1 MQSTEALVTLILYA
15 GLLVGIGLWASSRVK
30 SEDSFLLAGRNLG
43 AMVAG
48 LAYAASSSS
57 AWVLL
62 GFSGFVYS
70 VGLSAFWMIPGILAG
85 YAVVWFWVGGIL
97 QRASHDKGHLTLT
110 DFIAD
115 GLPPNGKKWIQ
126 IFGSMMIAY
135 CFCWYI
141 AAQLQG
147 AGQAFDDLFGS
158 GLPLGVLMGAGLV
171 LLYAFFGGFV
181 AVALVDMLQG
191 ILIAIVAI
199 MLPVAAFIAVG
210 GVEGITHSLEH
221 GPPAYTDAVGG
232 RSGFVAIGF
241 VLGISATGFGALGQ
255 PHLIAWIM
263 AARDRKARLAGGGI
277 AVAWGLLVYA
287 GMGLLGLC
295 ARAFFGTEIAA
306 EGVFFASAIEFL
318 PGIFA
323 GIVAAA
329 TLSAI
334 MSTVDSQL
342 LVAGAAL
349 SHDLGIRRLFPG
361 RDLLVSRL
369 CIAAM
374 CAASIAVTLLLPS
387 SIFSRVLFAWVALG
401 AVFGPVVVVRSMGW
415 APTASGIIA
424 AMTSGFMC
432 SVILTFVFAQSPG
445 KGWSTMLPWGV
456 ALTVLAID
464 KLRTKQAFSPTSS
477 GLDKSKTW

>member
-1 MQSTEALVTLILYA
+1 MQNPEALITLVLYA
-15 GLLVGIGLWASSRVK
+15 GLLVGIGLWASSKVK

-43 AMVAG
+43 AIVAG

-70 VGLSAFWMIPGILAG
+70 VGLSAFWMVPGILAG
-85 YAVVWFWVGGIL
+85 YAVVWFWVGGVL
-97 QRASHDKGHLTLT
+97 QRASHEKGHLTLT
-110 DFIAD
+110 DFIAE
-115 GLPPNGKKWIQ
+115 GLSPKAKKWIQ
-126 IFGSMMIAY
+126 VFGSLMIAY

-158 GLPLGVLMGAGLV
+158 GLARGVQIGAGRV
-171 LLYAFFGGFV
+171 LLYEFFGGFV

-191 ILIAIVAI
+191 LLIAIVAI
-199 MLPVAAFIAVG
+199 VLPVAAFLAVG
-210 GVEGITHSLEH
+210 GVDGITTALAAA
-221 GPPAYTDAVGG
+221 PPAYSDVFGG
-232 RSGFVAIGF
+232 RAGFIALGF

-263 AARDRKARLAGGGI
+263 AARDRKARISGGTI

-295 ARAFFGTEIAA
+295 ARAFFGSDMAA
-306 EGVFFASAIEFL
+306 EGIFFGSATEFL

-323 GIVAAA
+323 GIIAAA

-349 SHDLGIRRLFPG
+349 GHDLGIRKLFPG
-361 RDLLVSRL
+361 RDVLVSRL

-374 CAASIAVTLLLPS
+374 CAASIGVTLLLPS

-401 AVFGPVVVVRSMGW
+401 AAFGPVVVARSIGW
-415 APTASGIIA
+415 RPSAAGTIA
-424 AMTSGFMC
+424 AMLAGFLC
-432 SVILTFVFAQSPG
+432 SVVLTFILAKSPG
-445 KGWSTMLPWGV
+445 EGWSTIMPWGV
-456 ALTVLAID
+456 ALLVLAGD
-464 KLRTKQAFSPTSS
+464 RLASRKARADLRTAPASPHE
-477 GLDKSKTW
+477 